1 MLYNYT
7 LKIRRFGGDPYA
19 TGDKNTV
26 DDKYEYLV
34 NSNNKRTGNRQGC
47 QVNRSTYGPHLNL
60 DKRAIEKQIQ
70 KTVRVSSSEHIM
82 NKVSLNVGEA
92 RKETTKTV
100 AGQLTNN
107 WWNQSSDSAVQSIET
122 AVVPT
127 RGSSTRSSITRLRPG
142 SMRAGGK
149 GVDVK
154 HNSYDRY
161 LARLKGRKVLRQE
174 PYPNPLPVTAN
185 DTNDVNNIKYNIVS
199 GCSC

>member
-1 MLYNYT
+1 MVYNYT
-7 LKIRRFGGDPYA
+7 LK
-19 TGDKNTV
+19 
-26 DDKYEYLV
+26 
-34 NSNNKRTGNRQGC
+34 
-47 QVNRSTYGPHLNL
+47 L

-70 KTVRVSSSEHIM
+70 KTVRVSSSEHTM

-100 AGQLTNN
+100 DGQLTNN
-107 WWNQSSDSAVQSIET
+107 WWNQSSDRAVQSIET